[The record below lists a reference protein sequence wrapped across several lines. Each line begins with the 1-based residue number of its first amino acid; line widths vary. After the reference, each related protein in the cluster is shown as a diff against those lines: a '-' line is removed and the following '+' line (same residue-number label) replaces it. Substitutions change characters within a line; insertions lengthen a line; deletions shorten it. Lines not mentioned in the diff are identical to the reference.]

1 MELKNVS
8 YADKTIMNIR
18 TDALNHVQVGSLLIN
33 PQWVVK
39 NAQLIVQL
47 VTVFF
52 RTIVFNVKTLL
63 LFQTMGN
70 VLKNVH
76 QDMLK
81 MDFVLVIKSVMIRV
95 ADYVAQ
101 MDSVINVFLTIVG
114 NHHVNGSNYFHHCLC
129 HSSFYPLLYMQSF
142 QRSFS

>member
-8 YADKTIMNIR
+8 HADKITMNIK

-39 NAQLIVQL
+39 SARPIVQL
-47 VTVFF
+47 VTVSFL
-52 RTIVFNVKTLL
+52 TIVFNVKTLL
-63 LFQTMGN
+63 SYQIMGN

-81 MDFVLVIKSVMIRV
+81 MDFVLVIRNAMIRV
-95 ADYVAQ
+95 ADYVVQ
-101 MDSVINVFLTIVG
+101 MDSVINVSLIIMD
-114 NHHVNGSNYFHHCLC
+114 NHHANGNNYFHHCLC
-129 HSSFYPLLYMQSF
+129 HSSLHLLLYMQSF
-142 QRSFS
+142 QQSFS